1 MGRPSGYSE
10 EIATLLLEQIAEG
23 ASLRS
28 ICLDPEMPG
37 LRTVFD
43 WLDEREDF
51 RTKYARAREIQG
63 DVMDDKIL
71 TVANECTPE
80 TAHADKVKIAA
91 YQWRAAKLAPKKYGE
106 KTQQE
111 ISGPD
116 GSPLTIG
123 WVNAAS
129 PSPVAGDSK
138 P

>member
-1 MGRPSGYSE
+1 
-10 EIATLLLEQIAEG
+10 
-23 ASLRS
+23 
-28 ICLDPEMPG
+28 
-37 LRTVFD
+37 
-43 WLDEREDF
+43 
-51 RTKYARAREIQG
+51 
-63 DVMDDKIL
+63 MDDKIL

-123 WVNAAS
+123 WLNAAS
-129 PSPVAGDSK
+129 PSPQETK
-138 P
+138 

>member
-23 ASLRS
+23 ESLRS
-28 ICLDPEMPG
+28 ICLDPDMPG

-43 WLDEREDF
+43 WLDQREDF

-123 WVNAAS
+123 WVNAAI
-129 PSPVAGDSK
+129 PSPQEPKSS
-138 P
+138 

>member
-1 MGRPSGYSE
+1 MR
-10 EIATLLLEQIAEG
+10 A
-23 ASLRS
+23 
-28 ICLDPEMPG
+28 ICLDPDMPG

-123 WVNAAS
+123 WVNAAI